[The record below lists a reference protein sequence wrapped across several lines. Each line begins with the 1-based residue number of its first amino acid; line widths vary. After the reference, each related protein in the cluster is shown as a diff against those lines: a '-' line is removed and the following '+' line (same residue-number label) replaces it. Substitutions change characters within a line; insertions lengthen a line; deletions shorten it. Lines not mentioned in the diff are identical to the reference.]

1 MVDGLC
7 TRRAANYLLLSP
19 LLRHHHIGLVIVRV
33 PAALLFVLVKVSPSA
48 HRLLPL
54 ITLLCCIYEFRW
66 ELGGLLTMVGLQV
79 ADIVRSAIL

>member
-1 MVDGLC
+1 MVDLLC

-19 LLRHHHIGLVIVRV
+19 LLRYHHIGLVIVRV
-33 PAALLFVLVKVSPSA
+33 PAALLLVLVQVCPSA

-66 ELGGLLTMVGLQV
+66 ELGGLLAMIGLQV
-79 ADIVRSAIL
+79 ADIVRSAVL